1 MRRSLICIWLIAFI
15 LLAAAPVSVVFG
27 QEGESKPPSP
37 KKTEGYEYTES
48 SLRRFEIIF
57 TVSLPFTTL
66 HSYAVVRGIKMA
78 QKRKV
83 SPKFSK
89 SDWRNV
95 GLGAVGF
102 SAFIGFWDWLHTHEH
117 NPSQPRIPKTS
128 SHHRE
133 SDSEFSDSEFDA
145 LAKLEL
151 VRFEF

>member
-1 MRRSLICIWLIAFI
+1 MRRSFIWLFI
-15 LLAAAPVSVVFG
+15 FISLVVASLSAAFG
-27 QEGESKPPSP
+27 QEEESKPPSP

-128 SHHRE
+128 SSSR
-133 SDSEFSDSEFDA
+133 SLSPDSEIEFEYA
-145 LAKLEL
+145 LAKFEIA
-151 VRFEF
+151 RFEF